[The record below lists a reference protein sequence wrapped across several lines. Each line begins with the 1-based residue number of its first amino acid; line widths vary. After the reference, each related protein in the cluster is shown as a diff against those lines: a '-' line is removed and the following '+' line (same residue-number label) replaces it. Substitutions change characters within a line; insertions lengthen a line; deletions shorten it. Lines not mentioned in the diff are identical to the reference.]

1 MDELVAWLKALA
13 DGDEWA
19 SETARTIAL
28 ILDGPFAG
36 GGLDHYDEWSEC
48 VRLLA
53 VQFEDR
59 PGYRTDWWP
68 LTDARRKES
77 AAAAP
82 QVRQWSDPRERCERP
97 GGVADLRSRHGRW

>member
-28 ILDGPFAG
+28 ILDGPFTG
-36 GGLDHYDEWSEC
+36 GGPDQYDEWSEC

-59 PGYRTDWWP
+59 RGYREEWRPWTGRGQ
-68 LTDARRKES
+68 DAPMFRRK
-77 AAAAP
+77 
-82 QVRQWSDPRERCERP
+82 
-97 GGVADLRSRHGRW
+97 